1 MVSSET
7 LPRRLP
13 TRPALSTGGG
23 GVCDAC
29 DVSSRSTFSSAVLPT
44 SGASA
49 NSSRSCSIFFSTAL
63 SSSERPA
70 V

>member
-1 MVSSET
+1 MMVNSET

-13 TRPALSTGGG
+13 TRPALSIGTGGESE
-23 GVCDAC
+23 AC

-49 NSSRSCSIFFSTAL
+49 NSSRRWSIFSSVVMSL
-63 SSSERPA
+63 S
-70 V
+70 